1 MKVEKI
7 RDQFMVYI
15 VDDEASIRSI
25 LTETLGS
32 AGFQTRDFASADDAI
47 KVIEE
52 EPPHVILSDIR
63 MPGMSGI
70 DLLEAVRKLS
80 EDIQFIIMTS
90 HASLDTAL
98 QAIKLG
104 AYDYLHKPFEDIG
117 DVVVTLDRT
126 IELVYLKYENEQLLE
141 ELENKNKALTS
152 LNSRISKEKEEVVK
166 INALMSELSKTNEV
180 SQVVDIFLKHSSEV
194 LEEEG
199 ILFLKHLPS
208 YRSLV
213 VSQAINVDNNLI
225 RGAGISFK
233 DLSQEDYLSRISDVY
248 NAPEL
253 AEMLAQVFHKSEY
266 LVFSLTI
273 ENQLAGAFVVLREV
287 HDLQQRRLMDSF
299 VQVVQAFYYNAVM
312 QRRIHDMAIKD
323 PLTTLYNRR
332 FFNQRIE
339 EEIVRSRRTRYP
351 VSLIYLDIDHFK
363 KYNDNNGHQNGDVLL
378 KQISALMKKSSR
390 KSDIVARLGGEEFCI
405 LLPHTDKEGA
415 AIKAEKL
422 RRIVESTKFAY
433 GEKQPMGFVSISL
446 GVSEYP
452 SFCQDAESLIKSADD
467 ALYHV
472 KETSRNKV
480 AMAAVPEGFKPDF
493 EPLPVPR
500 GEVSKSED

>member
-1 MKVEKI
+1 MKVEKL

-25 LTETLGS
+25 LTEALGT
-32 AGFQTRDFASADDAI
+32 AGYQTRDFPSADDAI

-63 MPGMSGI
+63 MPGMSGM

-104 AYDYLHKPFEDIG
+104 AYDYLHKPFEDLG
-117 DVVVTLDRT
+117 DVLVTVDRA
-126 IELVYLKYENEQLLE
+126 IQVLYLEFENEQLLD

-152 LNSRISKEKEEVVK
+152 LNSRIAKEKEEVVK
-166 INALMSELSKTNEV
+166 INALMAELSKTSEV

-194 LEEEG
+194 LEEEK
-199 ILFLKHLPS
+199 ILFLKHLPA

-213 VSQAINVDNNLI
+213 VSQAINVDAQKI

-233 DLSQEDYLSRISDVY
+233 DLSQEDYLSRISDIY

-253 AEMLAQVFHKSEY
+253 AEMLAQVFQNSEY
-266 LVFSLTI
+266 LVYTITI
-273 ENQLAGAFVVLREV
+273 ENQLAGVFVVLNEI
-287 HDLQQRRLMDSF
+287 HDMQQRRLMDSF
-299 VQVVQAFYYNAVM
+299 IQVVQAFYHNAVM

-323 PLTTLYNRR
+323 PLTTLFNRR
-332 FFNQRIE
+332 FFNQRLE
-339 EEIVRSRRTRYP
+339 EEIVRARRTRYP
-351 VSLIYLDIDHFK
+351 LSCIYLDIDHFK

-405 LLPHTDKEGA
+405 LLPHTDKDGA

-422 RRIVESTKFAY
+422 RRIVEGTKFAY
-433 GEKQPMGFVSISL
+433 GEKQPMGFISISL

-452 SFCQDAESLIKSADD
+452 STCSDAEGLIKVADD

-480 AMAAVPEGFKPDF
+480 ALATAPEGFKMDF
-493 EPLPVPR
+493 EPLQVPR
-500 GEVSKSED
+500 GPIKKD

>member
-1 MKVEKI
+1 MDIEKI
-7 RDQFMVYI
+7 RNEFMVYI

-25 LTETLGS
+25 LTEALGT
-32 AGFQTRDFASADDAI
+32 AGYQTRDFPSADDAI

-104 AYDYLHKPFEDIG
+104 AYDYLHKPFEDLG
-117 DVVVTLDRT
+117 DVIVTLDRT
-126 IELVYLKYENEQLLE
+126 VEMLFLKYQNEQLLE
-141 ELENKNKALTS
+141 ELENKNKALTG
-152 LNSRISKEKEEVVK
+152 LNARISKEKEEVVK
-166 INALMSELSKTNEV
+166 INALMSDLSKATEV
-180 SQVVDIFLKHSSEV
+180 SQVVDTFLKHSSEI
-194 LEEEG
+194 LEEEQ

-213 VSQAINVDNNLI
+213 VSQAINVDPSKI

-233 DLSQEDYLSRISDVY
+233 DLSQDEYISRIS
-248 NAPEL
+248 NIHGAPEL
-253 AEMLAQVFHKSEY
+253 AEMLAQVFGKSEY
-266 LVFSLTI
+266 LVYSLTI
-273 ENQLAGAFVVLREV
+273 ENQLAGIFVVLREV
-287 HDLQQRRLMDSF
+287 HDMVQRRVMDSY

-339 EEIVRSRRTRYP
+339 EEIVRARRTRYP
-351 VSLIYLDIDHFK
+351 LSVIYLDIDHFK

-390 KSDIVARLGGEEFCI
+390 KSDVVARLGGEEFCI

-415 AIKAEKL
+415 AVKAEKL
-422 RRIVESTKFAY
+422 RRLVEGTPFPY

-452 SFCQDAESLIKSADD
+452 SFSTDAESLIKTADD

-480 AMAAVPEGFKPDF
+480 ALAAAPEGFKMDF

-500 GEVSKSED
+500 GPVKKAEE